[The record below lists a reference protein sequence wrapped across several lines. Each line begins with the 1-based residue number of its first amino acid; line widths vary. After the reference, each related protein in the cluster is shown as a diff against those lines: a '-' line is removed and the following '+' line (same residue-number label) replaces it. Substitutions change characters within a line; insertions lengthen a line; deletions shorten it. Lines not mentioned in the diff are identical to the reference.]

1 MLWSD
6 LHPSVGKFHFLCRE
20 ELMIDTNIQ
29 QRKSKS
35 IVNQGQS
42 FFSGG
47 GGGGGGRVD

>member
-1 MLWSD
+1 
-6 LHPSVGKFHFLCRE
+6 
-20 ELMIDTNIQ
+20 MIDTNIQ

-47 GGGGGGRVD
+47 GELVIIELVGI